1 MPDTHAA
8 WAAGAAGQHDD
19 ATGFVVTVTNR
30 TAVVIPKLA
39 SEPGWTLSSDPGV
52 PASMARARAAALPL
66 FPELRSM
73 GGTPVTTQPG
83 DQAAGAG
90 DRGHLRASHAD
101 REQVIGTL
109 KAAFVAG
116 MLAKDE
122 FDLRVGQAF
131 ASRTYADL
139 AALTPDL
146 PAGLAVTEPRK
157 AARTPDQI
165 MQRPGRMMAAATVL
179 YAGVW
184 AFTFLPPWPTN
195 SEGEPPGAVVAL
207 FLLSTLAYL
216 SALLFGVVNVV
227 VLCAYGP
234 STLPCDHARYRGRR
248 LACPRRPGPG
258 PQCAP
263 AGLPGYVQVP
273 ARLRVTALA
282 APCPAGGGWYPG
294 GAQAIAEFGDRIGD
308 RADERAEY
316 GYLRLE
322 LVALIDDGVEDV
334 RVNVHVAFCP
344 SAQVNI
350 GRLPVRKG
358 LRE

>member
-1 MPDTHAA
+1 
-8 WAAGAAGQHDD
+8 
-19 ATGFVVTVTNR
+19 
-30 TAVVIPKLA
+30 
-39 SEPGWTLSSDPGV
+39 
-52 PASMARARAAALPL
+52 
-66 FPELRSM
+66 M

-227 VLCAYGP
+227 VLWQEKRSG
-234 STLPCDHARYRGRR
+234 
-248 LACPRRPGPG
+248 
-258 PQCAP
+258 
-263 AGLPGYVQVP
+263 
-273 ARLRVTALA
+273 
-282 APCPAGGGWYPG
+282 
-294 GAQAIAEFGDRIGD
+294 
-308 RADERAEY
+308 
-316 GYLRLE
+316 
-322 LVALIDDGVEDV
+322 
-334 RVNVHVAFCP
+334 
-344 SAQVNI
+344 
-350 GRLPVRKG
+350 GRLPQGPASGAGGQASRRRASAG
-358 LRE
+358 PGRQLPPADPGHRHTGEAAPIRRSRPPRRGHFLRRQYATS